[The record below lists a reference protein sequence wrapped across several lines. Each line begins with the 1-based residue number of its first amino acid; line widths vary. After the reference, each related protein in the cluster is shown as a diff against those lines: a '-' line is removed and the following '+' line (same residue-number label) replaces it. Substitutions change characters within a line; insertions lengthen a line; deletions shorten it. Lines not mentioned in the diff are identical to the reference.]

1 MEVKLSAQQH
11 GGSLTIITLE
21 VAADNVYLVL
31 TTCQA
36 QC

>member
-1 MEVKLSAQQH
+1 MEVKLSAQQY
-11 GGSLTIITLE
+11 GGSLTIVTLE